1 MISHYQV
8 LLPRQLL
15 DEFLHALHGHN
26 ANHPGITKMIQEA
39 RQKYYYPCIAKHI
52 RSWVTKCQMCI
63 QNKRISNDLLKTEL
77 LNCPEWDLGPE
88 DILQMD
94 ILPNLP
100 PNGGYDNII
109 TAIDVFSRYLFAYP
123 VTRITAP
130 AVARVIMD
138 ILCKHTYLPTT
149 IITDM
154 GTQFNSQVPK

>member
-1 MISHYQV
+1 
-8 LLPRQLL
+8 
-15 DEFLHALHGHN
+15 
-26 ANHPGITKMIQEA
+26 
-39 RQKYYYPCIAKHI
+39 
-52 RSWVTKCQMCI
+52 MCI
-63 QNKRISNDLLKTEL
+63 QNKRINNDLLKTEL

-130 AVARVIMD
+130 AVEELSWTFYANT
-138 ILCKHTYLPTT
+138 HTYPQQS
-149 IITDM
+149 
-154 GTQFNSQVPK
+154 TQIWEHNSILRLQKK